1 LDALKRAGYFE
12 TLGQYMKQLFAFF
25 LSISLSSASWAGA
38 WGAGSFENDDAL
50 DWAASCTGQNDAS
63 CLSQALQAVRSAS
76 YVEAPDAAAAV
87 AAAEVIAA
95 VLDTNQAAL
104 PTELRS
110 WLVKQDQS
118 KIRAL
123 APAASTALS
132 RITDSK
138 VSELAALWSEDAKS
152 NWGVHIKALA
162 GRLSSP
168 TKQSTRTR

>member
-1 LDALKRAGYFE
+1 MKR
-12 TLGQYMKQLFAFF
+12 LFAF
-25 LSISLSSASWAGA
+25 LLWISLSTASWAGA

-50 DWAASCTGQNDAS
+50 DCVASCTGQNDES

-95 VLDTNQAAL
+95 VLDSNQAAL

-110 WLVKQDQS
+110 WLAKQDQS
-118 KIRAL
+118 RIRAL
-123 APAASTALS
+123 APFASTALNRIANS
-132 RITDSK
+132 R

-152 NWGVHIKALA
+152 NWDVRIKALA
-162 GRLSSP
+162 GRLSSL